1 MNTDGHNSSK
11 REMSNHILKEEID
24 HILNGADLTKY
35 AAVIVKS
42 ILAEKY
48 ELDIENRKAEIE
60 SIVTSWLKD
69 REYRINIEHGYLEDI
84 IKQQASMKKQLDK
97 LTTENN
103 LIREIWVKLCH
114 LNNRINRMSLPR
126 ELRPS
131 HYRYTGLCSV
141 RRMGYCVETDSI
153 IREMK
158 ERTSVARIALFYLII
173 WVLSFGMKQIG
184 DWIRKY
190 S

>member
-35 AAVIVKS
+35 APVIVKS

-60 SIVTSWLKD
+60 SVVTSWLKD

-103 LIREIWVKLCH
+103 LIREIWVK
-114 LNNRINRMSLPR
+114 
-126 ELRPS
+126 
-131 HYRYTGLCSV
+131 T
-141 RRMGYCVETDSI
+141 
-153 IREMK
+153 
-158 ERTSVARIALFYLII
+158 
-173 WVLSFGMKQIG
+173 
-184 DWIRKY
+184 
-190 S
+190 

>member
-35 AAVIVKS
+35 AAVIIKS

-131 HYRYTGLCSV
+131 HYRYKGLQRPDIHHMSKSQGPK
-141 RRMGYCVETDSI
+141 RTETRHNEI
-153 IREMK
+153 
-158 ERTSVARIALFYLII
+158 
-173 WVLSFGMKQIG
+173 
-184 DWIRKY
+184 
-190 S
+190 